1 MPALTKAYNSP
12 LSISKEKYNDLMRLC
27 NNKVIPEEFHAWY
40 LALPYSESVKNCN
53 PEPAAES
60 GSEEEEEAS

>member
-27 NNKVIPEEFHAWY
+27 NNKVIPEEFHAWTSI
-40 LALPYSESVKNCN
+40 LRI
-53 PEPAAES
+53 
-60 GSEEEEEAS
+60 SEEL